1 MSTAYLLI
9 GIRGLAHHGK
19 DTVCQFIQDY
29 LSRSRCQRLSLA
41 DPLKQ
46 IVSILTDIPIDDIDR
61 NKKTQLPEY
70 GMMTLRCLMQKVGT
84 EALRGSLGEDVW
96 VNLLRRRMRSLPPG
110 QVVVIP
116 DVRFENEMRFIRSER
131 GIMIGVHRPELQ
143 LDENIYGH
151 VSEIGQLSLPE
162 CDYLLTNDGS
172 PEDLRNRVYELMSLL
187 CPGEH
192 CFQHRS
198 LSLEQT

>member
-1 MSTAYLLI
+1 MAASHVLI

-29 LSRSRCQRLSLA
+29 LSTARCQRISLA

-46 IVSILTDIPIDDIDR
+46 IVSILTDIPLEEIDR
-61 NKKTQLPEY
+61 NKKTPLPEY
-70 GMMTLRCLMQKVGT
+70 GMMTLRGLMQKVGT

-96 VNLLRRRMRSLPPG
+96 VNLLRRKINFLPPG

-116 DVRFENEMRFIRSER
+116 DVRFENEMRYIQSH
-131 GIMIGVHRPELQ
+131 GGVLIGVHRPELQ
-143 LDENIYGH
+143 LDEKVYGH

-162 CDYLLTNDGS
+162 CDHLLVNDGS
-172 PEDLRNRVYELMSLL
+172 LEELRTRVYGLMSILS
-187 CPGEH
+187 PSGE
-192 CFQHRS
+192 FP
-198 LSLEQT
+198 